1 MIMNKEVRSYN
12 DDDVLVEVRKE
23 GDVETRTVQGYAL
36 VFDKLSH
43 DLGGFKEKIDRQALE
58 GVLEKSDVLC
68 LLNHDER
75 RGLLARYDRG
85 RGSLTL
91 EVDER
96 GLKYTFEAPH
106 TALGDELLE
115 GLKRKDITKSSF
127 AFSVEVDEWVQ
138 QADKTYI
145 RTIKKIKRLYD
156 VSPVYTPAYNDTSV
170 AKRNLS
176 DNNEYISSDYY
187 DNLLKQTK

>member
-138 QADKTYI
+138 QADKTFI